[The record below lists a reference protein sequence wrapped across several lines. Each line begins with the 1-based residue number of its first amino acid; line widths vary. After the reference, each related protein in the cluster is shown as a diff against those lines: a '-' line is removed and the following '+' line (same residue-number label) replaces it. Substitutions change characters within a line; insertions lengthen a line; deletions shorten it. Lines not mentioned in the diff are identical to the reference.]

1 MRSIHTFI
9 ITAALLVSLAL
20 FGGAYLVVSEL
31 YERTVR
37 NDARETAQLLA
48 RQTFN
53 AMYQVMRQ
61 GWNRD
66 QLEGFLAA
74 TRDSFADTP
83 INVDIY
89 RGARVTALFGA
100 IDQPPLDAELEAAFA
115 GDGTTRLIEDAA
127 SLRQIYPLTADAECL
142 RCHVNASAGDVLG
155 VIDLREELGPLLDSA
170 RGEFLGTFV
179 LIVPAALVV
188 AVLIALLVS
197 RRLRRAIDWLHDNI
211 EQINSVD
218 DLTRLTTAE
227 LDLGFT
233 EFNRLAAELDLLTGR
248 LRDIA
253 VDRDLLEFEIHI
265 LEKFII
271 TSEVVRDWRDY
282 VSNLLVEI
290 NKVVETYTLFSI
302 FKLEEEAYDLEI
314 FWRAT
319 PTPDTRL
326 LLEKVVRQSMSEHK
340 LLGGPAEIAI
350 NHNISSP
357 GDTLPEM
364 DGETIEFHTKTLL
377 VERPKIGG
385 IVGIGIHAQ
394 TALDPTRMLVV
405 ESILSTLLN
414 VVGSVKAIYK
424 YTRDLEY
431 YATRDP
437 LTNLYNQRVF
447 WELLGYEIGR
457 AERSNYKFALL
468 VIDFDNFKTI
478 NDTYGH
484 GFGDQ
489 CLQQFA
495 KAIRVALRRPDV
507 LCRYG
512 GDEFVAIL
520 PEASDEQP
528 FTVGERVRTAIHD
541 LQIEAPDG
549 QPVKATVSI
558 GCSIYPD
565 HASEAKDL
573 FLFADN
579 MMYKAKAEGKDRLSL
594 PTSEDVIDVFRRI
607 GEKGILINNA
617 IEQRRVVPYFQPICD
632 TIDGHVT
639 AYEVL
644 GRIDLDKEGAEVMT
658 AEEFIATA
666 EQMGVV
672 HRLDF
677 ITIEKAFAIVS
688 ETEYDGLLF
697 LNLSPKN
704 LVLRDFLGEIRR
716 LVAMYGIEPSRIVFE
731 ITERDTVRNL
741 SLLKNFLND
750 LKADGYKFAID
761 DFGSGFSSFHYL
773 KHFPIDF
780 IKIEGDFVASMV
792 RDRRD
797 HAFVKSIS
805 TLAEE
810 LGITSVAEFI
820 EDAEIYRAVR
830 ECGVDLAQGYHVGR
844 PARTLEPPA
853 ELPPGVRRSA
863 VDAAP

>member
-1 MRSIHTFI
+1 LRSIRTFI
-9 ITAALLVSLAL
+9 LAAALLISLAL
-20 FGGAYLVVSEL
+20 FAGAYFVVSDL

-37 NDARETAQLLA
+37 NDARETAQLVA

-53 AMYQVMRQ
+53 AMYQVMRL
-61 GWNRD
+61 GWSRD

-74 TRDSFADTP
+74 TRESYAGTP
-83 INVDIY
+83 IAIEIY
-89 RGARVTALFGA
+89 RGPKVEALFGA
-100 IDQPPLDAELEAAFA
+100 IEQPPLDAELDAAFA
-115 GDGTTRLIEDAA
+115 GDGRTRLLDSTTA
-127 SLRQIYPLTADAECL
+127 LRQLYPLTASEECR
-142 RCHVNASAGDVLG
+142 RCHVNAAVGDVLG
-155 VIDLREELGPLLDSA
+155 VIDVREDLGQLLDTA
-170 RGEFLGTFV
+170 RNEFLGTFV
-179 LIVPAALVV
+179 LIVPVALAVAALV
-188 AVLIALLVS
+188 ALVVS
-197 RRLRRAIDWLHDNI
+197 RRLQWALAWLHGNI
-211 EQINSVD
+211 QEISSIK
-218 DLTRLTTAE
+218 DLTKLSTSQ

-233 EFNRLAAELDLLTGR
+233 EFNTLAAELDILTDR
-248 LRDIA
+248 LRNIA
-253 VDRDLLEFEIHI
+253 VDRDLLEFEIRI
-265 LEKFII
+265 LEKFVI

-290 NKVVETYTLFSI
+290 NQVVNTYALFSI
-302 FKLEEEAYDLEI
+302 FKLEEEAYDLEV
-314 FWRAT
+314 FWRGT
-319 PTPDTRL
+319 PPTETRL
-326 LLEKVVRQSMSEHK
+326 MLEKIVRKSMADNQMFAE
-340 LLGGPAEIAI
+340 PAEVAI
-350 NHNISSP
+350 NHNIAKA
-357 GDTLPEM
+357 GETLPEL
-364 DGETIEFHTKTLL
+364 DEETLTFRTKTLL

-385 IVGIGIHAQ
+385 IVGIGVHSE

-424 YTRDLEY
+424 YTQDLEY

-457 AERSNYKFALL
+457 AERGGYKFALL

-484 GFGDQ
+484 GFGDH

-495 KAIRVALRRPDV
+495 RAIRGALRRPDI

-512 GDEFVAIL
+512 GDEFVCIL
-520 PEASDEQP
+520 PETSDEQP
-528 FTVGERVRTAIHD
+528 FTVGERVRRAIHD
-541 LQIEAPDG
+541 LAIEAPDG

-558 GCSIYPD
+558 GCSVYPD
-565 HASEAKDL
+565 HAKETKDL

-579 MMYKAKAEGKDRLSL
+579 MMYKAKSEGKDRLSV
-594 PTSEDVIDVFRRI
+594 PTQDDVVDVFRRI
-607 GEKGILINNA
+607 GEKGMLINNA
-617 IEQRRVVPYFQPICD
+617 IEERRVVPYFQPICD
-632 TIDGHVT
+632 TSDGHVT

-644 GRIDLDKEGAEVMT
+644 GRIDLGEGAEVLT

-688 ETEYDGLLF
+688 ESDYDGLLF

-704 LVLRDFLGEIRR
+704 LVLRDFLSEIRR
-716 LVAMYGIEPSRIVFE
+716 LVADYRMVPERIVFE
-731 ITERDTVRNL
+731 ITERDTVRNIA
-741 SLLKNFLND
+741 LLKSFLND
-750 LKADGYKFAID
+750 LKADGYQFAID

-792 RDRRD
+792 RDQRD

-810 LGITSVAEFI
+810 LGIISVAEFI
-820 EDAEIYRAVR
+820 EDEEIYRAVR
-830 ECGVDLAQGYHVGR
+830 ACGVNLAQGYHVGR
-844 PARTLEPPA
+844 PNQALRPP
-853 ELPPGVRRSA
+853 ENLPPPIDS
-863 VDAAP
+863 

>member
-1 MRSIHTFI
+1 MRSIRTFI
-9 ITAALLVSLAL
+9 IAAALLVSLAL
-20 FGGAYLVVSEL
+20 FAGAYLVVSGL

-37 NDARETAQLLA
+37 NDARESAQLLA

-53 AMYQVMRQ
+53 AMYQVMRL
-61 GWNRD
+61 GWSRE

-74 TRDSFADTP
+74 TRESYAGTP
-83 INVDIY
+83 ITVDIH
-89 RGARVTALFGA
+89 RGPRVDALFGPIEQA
-100 IDQPPLDAELEAAFA
+100 PADAELEAALA
-115 GDGTTRLIEDAA
+115 GDGATRILEDAS
-127 SLRQIYPLTADAECL
+127 SLRQLYPLVAGEECL
-142 RCHVNASAGDVLG
+142 RCHVNVAAGDVLG
-155 VIDLREELGPLLDSA
+155 VIDVREDLGLLLADA
-170 RGEFLGTFV
+170 RGQFLGAFV
-179 LIVPAALVV
+179 LIVPVALAV
-188 AVLIALLVS
+188 ATLLALLVS
-197 RRLRRAIDWLHDNI
+197 RRLQRALDWLQGNI
-211 EQINSVD
+211 QQVNSVE
-218 DLTRLTTAE
+218 DLTRLTTSE
-227 LDLGFT
+227 FDLGFT
-233 EFNRLAAELDLLTGR
+233 EFNDLAAELDRLTDR
-248 LRDIA
+248 LREIA
-253 VDRDLLEFEIHI
+253 VDRDLLEFEIRL
-265 LEKFII
+265 LEKFVI

-282 VSNLLVEI
+282 ISNLLVEI
-290 NKVVETYTLFSI
+290 NQVVNTYALFSI
-302 FKLEEEAYDLEI
+302 FKLEEEAYDLEV
-314 FWRAT
+314 FWRGT
-319 PTPDTRL
+319 PPRETRQ
-326 LLEKVVRQSMSEHK
+326 LLEKVVRQSMVDYKMFS
-340 LLGGPAEIAI
+340 GPAEVAI
-350 NHNISSP
+350 NHNIANAAEVLP
-357 GDTLPEM
+357 ELDEDTLV
-364 DGETIEFHTKTLL
+364 FRSKTLL

-385 IVGIGIHAQ
+385 IVGIGVHSETQI
-394 TALDPTRMLVV
+394 DPTRMLVV

-424 YTRDLEY
+424 YTQDLEY

-457 AERSNYKFALL
+457 AERGNYKFALL

-489 CLQQFA
+489 CLQLFA
-495 KAIRVALRRPDV
+495 RAIRGALRRPDI

-520 PEASDEQP
+520 PEASDEQA
-528 FTVGERVRTAIHD
+528 FMVGERVRHAVHD
-541 LQIEAPDG
+541 LRIEAPDG

-565 HASEAKDL
+565 HAQEAKDL

-579 MMYKAKAEGKDRLSL
+579 MMYKAKSEGKDRLSL
-594 PTSEDVIDVFRRI
+594 PSQEDVIDVFRRI
-607 GEKGILINNA
+607 GEKGLLINNA
-617 IEQRRVVPYFQPICD
+617 IEERRVVPYFQPICD
-632 TIDGHVT
+632 TGDGHVV

-644 GRIDLDKEGAEVMT
+644 GRIELGDEEANVLT
-658 AEEFIATA
+658 AEEFIAAA

-672 HRLDF
+672 HKLDF

-688 ETEYDGLLF
+688 QTDYDGLLF

-716 LVAMYGIEPSRIVFE
+716 LVAEYGMTPERIVFE
-731 ITERDTVRNL
+731 ITERDTVRNM
-741 SLLKNFLND
+741 SLLKSFLND

-780 IKIEGDFVASMV
+780 IKIEGDFVSSMV

-810 LGITSVAEFI
+810 LGIISVAEFI
-820 EDAEIYRAVR
+820 EDAEIYRAVQ
-830 ECGVDLAQGYHVGR
+830 ECGVNLAQGYHVGR
-844 PARTLEPPA
+844 PAKDLQPPA
-853 ELPPGVRRSA
+853 ELPPGVSR
-863 VDAAP
+863 

>member
-1 MRSIHTFI
+1 MRSIRSFI
-9 ITAALLVSLAL
+9 LVGALLVSLAL
-20 FGGAYLVVSEL
+20 FAGAYLVVSGI
-31 YERTVR
+31 YEETVR
-37 NDARETAQLLA
+37 TDAREAAQLAA

-53 AMYQVMRQ
+53 AMYQVMRL
-61 GWNRD
+61 GWSRD

-74 TRDSFADTP
+74 TRDSYAGTP
-83 INVDIY
+83 ITVEIY
-89 RGARVTALFGA
+89 RGPKVAALFGEIA
-100 IDQPPLDAELEAAFA
+100 QPSLDAELEAAF
-115 GDGTTRLIEDAA
+115 GGGGERLIDSAQA
-127 SLRQIYPLTADAECL
+127 LRQIYPLSAKQECL
-142 RCHVNASAGDVLG
+142 RCHVNAAAGDVLG
-155 VIDLREELGPLLDSA
+155 VIDVREDLGPLLYDA
-170 RGEFLGTFV
+170 RTRFLGAFA
-179 LIVPAALVV
+179 LIVPVALAV
-188 AVLIALLVS
+188 AVLVALLVS
-197 RRLRRAIDWLHDNI
+197 RRLQRAIDWLQGNVREIH
-211 EQINSVD
+211 SVD
-218 DLTRLTTAE
+218 DLTRLQAGHV
-227 LDLGFT
+227 DLGFT
-233 EFNRLAAELDLLTGR
+233 EFNRFAGELDVLTER

-253 VDRDLLEFEIHI
+253 VDRDLLEFEIRL
-265 LEKFII
+265 LEKFVI

-282 VSNLLVEI
+282 VTNLLVEI
-290 NKVVETYTLFSI
+290 NSVVTTYALFSI

-314 FWRAT
+314 FWRSA
-319 PTPDTRL
+319 PQAETRAL
-326 LLEKVVRQSMSEHK
+326 MEKIVRDAMTENRMFT
-340 LLGGPAEIAI
+340 GPAEVAI
-350 NHNISSP
+350 NHNIA
-357 GDTLPEM
+357 DAATTLPPLDEKALL
-364 DGETIEFHTKTLL
+364 IETKTLL

-385 IVGIGIHAQ
+385 IVGIGVNSESARD
-394 TALDPTRMLVV
+394 ATRMLVV

-424 YTRDLEY
+424 YTQDLEY

-457 AERSNYKFALL
+457 AERGAYKFALL

-495 KAIRVALRRPDV
+495 NTIRGALRRPDI

-512 GDEFVAIL
+512 GDEFVVIL
-520 PEASDEQP
+520 PEASEEQP
-528 FTVGERVRTAIHD
+528 FTVGERVRSGLRELAIV
-541 LQIEAPDG
+541 APDG
-549 QPVKATVSI
+549 QPLKATVSI
-558 GCSIYPD
+558 GCSVFPD
-565 HASEAKDL
+565 HAREAKDL

-579 MMYKAKAEGKDRLSL
+579 MMYKAKAEGKDRLSV
-594 PTSEDVIDVFRRI
+594 PSQDDVVDVFRRI

-632 TIDGHVT
+632 TADGHVA

-644 GRIDLDKEGAEVMT
+644 GRIDLGEGSNVLT
-658 AEEFIATA
+658 ADEFIAAA

-688 ETEYDGLLF
+688 ESDYDGLLF

-704 LVLRDFLGEIRR
+704 LVLKDFLAEIRR
-716 LVAMYGIEPSRIVFE
+716 LVAEYAIVPERIVFE
-731 ITERDTVRNL
+731 ITERDTVRNMT
-741 SLLKNFLND
+741 LLKNFLND

-792 RDRRD
+792 RDARD

-805 TLAEE
+805 TLADE
-810 LGITSVAEFI
+810 LGIVSVAEFI
-820 EDAEIYRAVR
+820 EDEEIYRAVR
-830 ECGVDLAQGYHVGR
+830 DCGVKLAQGYHIGR
-844 PARTLEPPA
+844 PDQALRPPQN
-853 ELPPGVRRSA
+853 LPPGA
-863 VDAAP
+863 

>member
-1 MRSIHTFI
+1 LRSIRTFI
-9 ITAALLVSLAL
+9 LAAALLISLAL
-20 FGGAYLVVSEL
+20 FAGTYFVVSDL

-37 NDARETAQLLA
+37 NDARETAQLVA

-53 AMYQVMRQ
+53 AMYQVMRL
-61 GWNRD
+61 GWSRD

-74 TRDSFADTP
+74 TRESYAGTP
-83 INVDIY
+83 ITIDIY
-89 RGARVTALFGA
+89 RGPKVEALFGA
-100 IDQPPLDAELEAAFA
+100 IDQAPLDTELVAAFA
-115 GDGTTRLIEDAA
+115 GDGRTRLLDSTTA
-127 SLRQIYPLTADAECL
+127 LRQLYPLTASEECR
-142 RCHVNASAGDVLG
+142 RCHVNAAVGDVLG
-155 VIDLREELGPLLDSA
+155 VIDVREDLGQLLDTA
-170 RGEFLGTFV
+170 RNEFLGTFV
-179 LIVPAALVV
+179 LIVPVALAVAALV
-188 AVLIALLVS
+188 ALVVS
-197 RRLRRAIDWLHDNI
+197 RRLQRALAWLHGNI
-211 EQINSVD
+211 QEINSIK
-218 DLTRLTTAE
+218 DLTKLSASQ

-233 EFNRLAAELDLLTGR
+233 EFNTLAAELDILTDR
-248 LRDIA
+248 LRNIA
-253 VDRDLLEFEIHI
+253 VDRDLLEFEIRI
-265 LEKFII
+265 LEKFVI

-290 NKVVETYTLFSI
+290 NQVVNTYALFSI
-302 FKLEEEAYDLEI
+302 FKLEEEAYDLEV
-314 FWRAT
+314 FWRDT
-319 PTPDTRL
+319 PPTETRL
-326 LLEKVVRQSMSEHK
+326 MLEKIVRKSMADNRMFT
-340 LLGGPAEIAI
+340 GPAEVAI
-350 NHNISSP
+350 NHNIANA
-357 GDTLPEM
+357 
-364 DGETIEFHTKTLL
+364 GETMPELDEETLTFRTKTLL
-377 VERPKIGG
+377 LERPKIGG
-385 IVGIGIHAQ
+385 IVGIGVHSE

-424 YTRDLEY
+424 YTQDLEY

-457 AERSNYKFALL
+457 AERGGYKFALL

-484 GFGDQ
+484 GFGDH

-495 KAIRVALRRPDV
+495 RAIRGALRRPDI

-512 GDEFVAIL
+512 GDEFVCIL

-528 FTVGERVRTAIHD
+528 FTVGERVRSSIRNLAID
-541 LQIEAPDG
+541 APDG
-549 QPVKATVSI
+549 QSVKATVSI
-558 GCSIYPD
+558 GCSVYPD
-565 HASEAKDL
+565 HAKEAKDL

-579 MMYKAKAEGKDRLSL
+579 MMYKAKSEGKDRLSV
-594 PTSEDVIDVFRRI
+594 PTQDDVVEVFRRI
-607 GEKGILINNA
+607 GEKGMLINNA
-617 IEQRRVVPYFQPICD
+617 IEKRRVVPYFQPICD
-632 TIDGHVT
+632 TSDGHVT

-644 GRIDLDKEGAEVMT
+644 GRIELGEDSEVLT

-688 ETEYDGLLF
+688 ESDYDGLLF

-704 LVLRDFLGEIRR
+704 LVLRDFLSEIRR
-716 LVAMYGIEPSRIVFE
+716 LVADYRMVPERIVFE
-731 ITERDTVRNL
+731 ITERDTVRNIT
-741 SLLKNFLND
+741 LLKSFLND
-750 LKADGYKFAID
+750 LKADGYQFAID

-792 RDRRD
+792 RDQRD

-810 LGITSVAEFI
+810 LGIISVAEFI
-820 EDAEIYRAVR
+820 EDEEIYRAVR
-830 ECGVDLAQGYHVGR
+830 ACGVNLAQGYHVGR
-844 PARTLEPPA
+844 PNQALRPP
-853 ELPPGVRRSA
+853 ENLPPSI
-863 VDAAP
+863 DS